1 MFSICFRPVASLGCV
16 AVARKIFVPVAV
28 SRFRQIALL
37 GCGKI
42 SAVENHFNKSAEE
55 ASSGSKHVAHSAFD
69 FIFPQKM
76 VFYLKNILNEFLK
89 VPFFQLS
96 EQMTFQFEMC

>member
-42 SAVENHFNKSAEE
+42 SAVENHFNKSAEV

-69 FIFPQKM
+69 FILPQKM
-76 VFYLKNILNEFLK
+76 VFLFEKILFFSHSRISVVTAVFLNIKK
-89 VPFFQLS
+89 VG
-96 EQMTFQFEMC
+96 

>member
-76 VFYLKNILNEFLK
+76 VFL
-89 VPFFQLS
+89 
-96 EQMTFQFEMC
+96 FEKYFKRIFESPIFSVVRANDIPI